1 MSRLLTK
8 IELSVLHLHARKY
21 SLETLFLSM
30 LWSYEESPSESR
42 ADEIRQAYYA
52 EWIGAA

>member
-21 SLETLFLSM
+21 SLETRLLSM
-30 LWSYEESPSESR
+30 LWSYEESPSDAR

-52 EWIGAA
+52 EWVGSA